1 MSTAETLGHHLQ
13 AFTVGVDEIM
23 KDYTDSSVVFTPDG
37 PLRGRAAI
45 QAFFE
50 DFLTNSPPA
59 LLQAMTL
66 VRQDLEGEMAYIV
79 WKAEPFIPMATDT
92 FVIRDGKIV
101 VQTYA
106 GYMAV

>member
-1 MSTAETLGHHLQ
+1 MKHIVARPTTLALAACLAAAALPAAAADLRIGFHAEITSADPHVHAVQ
-13 AFTVGVDEIM
+13 NRNVWMHVYE
-23 KDYTDSSVVFTPDG
+23 P
-37 PLRGRAAI
+37 
-45 QAFFE
+45 
-50 DFLTNSPPA
+50 
-59 LLQAMTL
+59 L

-106 GYMAV
+106 GYMAL